1 MPEIFIVKVPA
12 SVLLTL
18 CQLTTLVLKTNV
30 MNYVDWPEVKGVTVI
45 EYTMSD

>member
-12 SVLLTL
+12 SVLLIL
-18 CQLTTLVLKTNV
+18 SQLTTLVLETNV
-30 MNYVDWPEVKGVTVI
+30 MNDVDWPAVKGVTVI